1 MCDIDSDVDNTVVFQ
16 TSMSVSQIMVA
27 VNKFVPTQ
35 MDHLS
40 VHVVQALIYHLTVSI
55 VMVRD

>member
-1 MCDIDSDVDNTVVFQ
+1 MCDIDSDIDNTVVFQ

-27 VNKFVPTQ
+27 VNKFVSTQ